1 MRAGAREGK
10 PVSDENK
17 VRQPK
22 DLNADAMARYV
33 QQNYNVPPRI
43 TRTGSHDGVSPVGVG
58 GYDDPFEGCREDED
72 YRGDYDESEQ
82 DVLLHAFVEL
92 LWQVTRDGGR
102 KRSAGEKP
110 PWWRDDSHE
119 AAAAR
124 HVARWR
130 RGESV
135 DPDSG
140 AHPLV
145 HAAWRYLA
153 VAYQEEKGQVDPG
166 EQ

>member
-1 MRAGAREGK
+1 MRVGAREGK
-10 PVSDENK
+10 LVSDENK

-22 DLNADAMARYV
+22 DLNFDSYV
-33 QQNYNVPPRI
+33 RWVDQNYNVPVRT
-43 TRTGSHDGVSPVGVG
+43 TRTGSHDGISPVCAG
-58 GYDDPFEGCREDED
+58 G
-72 YRGDYDESEQ
+72 YDESEQ
-82 DVLLHAFVEL
+82 DALLHAFVEL

-102 KRSAGEKP
+102 KRAAGLKV
-110 PWWRDDSHE
+110 PWWRDDTH
-119 AAAAR
+119 AAAASR
-124 HVARWR
+124 HVARYR
-130 RGESV
+130 RGERV